1 MMALE
6 ASPEARP
13 VLQPAC
19 NRVPNLENHRKV
31 VKKQPQSKPPSSS
44 PAPPSAASLTFP
56 SKTVLPK
63 SSPCKPATKPSPP
76 LSPKCSKPL
85 ASLAVLKR
93 ASAGDPRSLNSS
105 IDKQSCSYT
114 PIYSANNSGS
124 SYASPPSAASTCT
137 SGITSLKLSSS
148 SPRLVRGRKKSKSTA
163 DALCDFSSILL
174 KSPGS
179 IAAARREQ
187 VSLLQAQRKQKI
199 AHYGRTPKA
208 GVKPL
213 QEEPLT
219 PTSEAQEHKKCNFIT
234 PNSDPIYVR
243 YHDEEWGVPVHD
255 DKMLFELLVLA
266 GAQVKMDWT
275 TILKMRVAFRE
286 AFDGFDAEL
295 IAKFSEKKIASVST
309 QLSIDASIIRGV
321 VDNSKRVIEIKKV
334 FGSLDNYIWGFVNH
348 KPMCPEYRSCRK
360 IPVKTSKS
368 EGISKDMVKRNFR
381 NVGPTVVHSFMQAA
395 GLTNDHLVTCPR
407 HDHCTSLATPFM
419 SSSQ

>member
-6 ASPEARP
+6 ASLEARP

-19 NRVPNLENHRKV
+19 NRVPNLETNRKV
-31 VKKQPQSKPPSSS
+31 VKKQPQSKPPSLS
-44 PAPPSAASLTFP
+44 PAPPSAASLTLP
-56 SKTVLPK
+56 LRTAVPKT
-63 SSPCKPATKPSPP
+63 SPCRPTTKFSPP
-76 LSPKCSKPL
+76 LSPKCGKPL

-105 IDKQSCSYT
+105 IDRQSCSSS
-114 PIYSANNSGS
+114 PISPANNSDS
-124 SYASPPSAASTCT
+124 SSASPRAAAGTCI
-137 SGITSLKLSSS
+137 SGDTFLKLSSS
-148 SPRLVRGRKKSKSTA
+148 SPRLVTGRKKSKNTV
-163 DALCDFSSILL
+163 DALCVSSSILL

-208 GVKPL
+208 GVKPS
-213 QEEPLT
+213 QEEPPT
-219 PTSEAQEHKKCNFIT
+219 PTSEAHEHRRCNFIT
-234 PNSDPIYVR
+234 PNSDPIYVG
-243 YHDEEWGVPVHD
+243 YHDEEWGIPVHD
-255 DKMLFELLVLA
+255 DRMLFELLVLA

-286 AFDGFDAEL
+286 AFDGFDAESV
-295 IAKFSEKKIASVST
+295 AKFSEKKIASISA
-309 QLSIDASIIRGV
+309 QLGTDASIIRGF
-321 VDNSKRVIEIKKV
+321 VDNSKKVLEIRKE
-334 FGSLDNYIWGFVNH
+334 FGSLNKYIWGFVNH

-368 EGISKDMVKRNFR
+368 ESISKDMVKRNFR

-407 HDHCTSLATPFM
+407 HDQCASLATSFL